1 MENTIC
7 QLSNLKNILAADGL
21 KKFRQWKN
29 LNKKFM
35 LLKNPPP
42 PQKNSIPYL
51 FVNLSPTYILNKVM
65 HNYTCDLKYFSSFLG
80 CTLRN

>member
-7 QLSNLKNILAADGL
+7 QLSNPKNILAADGL

-42 PQKNSIPYL
+42 PKNSITYL

>member
-42 PQKNSIPYL
+42 QNSIPYL
-51 FVNLSPTYILNKVM
+51 FVNLSPTYILNEVM

>member
-29 LNKKFM
+29 LNKKFV

-42 PQKNSIPYL
+42 PQNSIPYL
-51 FVNLSPTYILNKVM
+51 FVNLSPTYILNEVM